1 MGLHR
6 IGNGCAAVYNP
17 DHQDVPSCI
26 LGVSSPC
33 RMATS
38 LPPAD
43 SLKGLQVPEPE
54 ESRPQCLSSDLGSEV
69 NDIFPAALAL
79 DAPGDPN
86 LGGSFTRNASRGVMR
101 LIRRSTGSKMSG
113 GKGTAVGREST
124 KFGSSG
130 TKGGAAGAE
139 AAEAAGAEAAAAKT
153 ATDATN
159 KADGQRSAVPP
170 TSPRPSN
177 SFDLRR
183 KLSDMLGLGLRKSD
197 GGTAVLDWKPHETV
211 LKMLDYRPRGH
222 GRQFT
227 DSYRLSGE
235 LGRGGFGVVREGNG
249 FLLAQPGEK

>member
-1 MGLHR
+1 
-6 IGNGCAAVYNP
+6 
-17 DHQDVPSCI
+17 
-26 LGVSSPC
+26 
-33 RMATS
+33 MATS

-86 LGGSFTRNASRGVMR
+86 LGGSFTRHASRGVMG

-183 KLSDMLGLGLRKSD
+183 KLSDMLGLGVRKSD

-249 FLLAQPGEK
+249 FLLAQPGVK